1 MADMPIKKGEKE
13 SASQGQATEPGRS
26 AELQQRKGG
35 GRVARREPP
44 SVFSLTPRDF
54 FTASPFELMRRF
66 TEDMDRFF
74 EGTAPGWGG
83 GSMPMWSPPIEIT
96 EKDGQFTVCAELP
109 GLSKDY
115 VKVELTEEGLTI
127 SGERKQEQEERR
139 GGLYRTERSYGS
151 FWRTI
156 PIPDDAQVEQ
166 AKATFE
172 NGLLTVSVPVP
183 ASTQRRREIPI
194 ESEGGAGQTSRKGG
208 PSATPSE
215 AAKAA

>member
-1 MADMPIKKGEKE
+1 MADMPIKKGEKGEKE
-13 SASQGQATEPGRS
+13 SEQGRS
-26 AELQQRKGG
+26 RELQERGGG
-35 GRVARREPP
+35 GRVARRAP
-44 SVFSLTPRDF
+44 SLFSLTPRDF
-54 FTASPFELMRRF
+54 FAASPFELMRRF

-74 EGTAPGWGG
+74 EGGAPGWAPS
-83 GSMPMWSPPIEIT
+83 SMAMWSPPIEIE

-109 GLSKDY
+109 GLGKDD
-115 VKVELTEEGLTI
+115 VKVELTEDGLTI
-127 SGERKQEQEERR
+127 SGERKREREERR

-183 ASTQRRREIPI
+183 ESKQRRREIPI
-194 ESEGGAGQTSRKGG
+194 EGEAGAGAKKGG
-208 PSATPSE
+208 SAAQTE
-215 AAKAA
+215 TAKAA